1 MLRAFATRALAL
13 MGFIASSSVVPRAL
27 LAQTATFDL
36 SGVQLYWRTVDALA
50 AGTLTVDS
58 AIAQLGVHPGY
69 AQIQRNGGRLRVIAW
84 CLRRR
89 YPRTAADTTTPPAN
103 RVEIHQRAC
112 AHLRDA
118 ELLRDSLTRFGAVL
132 TSATGRERISRAHSD
147 ARALV
152 PARVA
157 TVQPAVYVLLFEDN
171 GFGGDALAL
180 DLLRLMRSDANT
192 TVRYLAH
199 ELHHSMVV
207 RLPEDIDEARADST
221 QRAWLTWMSRV
232 HLEGVA
238 SLLDKGAAMRS
249 DALTPAVPRA
259 DWSASLSAH
268 AARVAQ
274 VPAWLTRIANAGTPA
289 ARDSALQ
296 ASIDD
301 GGHATGQYM
310 ATAIMRALGRDSLVA
325 VVGDRFAF
333 VEAYARAA
341 RQAGAVPLGDAR
353 REEIRAL
360 RLAAG
365 TRR

>member
-1 MLRAFATRALAL
+1 MRHTVALAL
-13 MGFIASSSVVPRAL
+13 GVAL
-27 LAQTATFDL
+27 LGVAPSAFAQQNAATFDL
-36 SGVQLYWRTVDALA
+36 TGVQLYWRTADALA

-58 AIAQLGVHPGY
+58 AMAHLGAHPGY

-89 YPRTAADTTTPPAN
+89 YPRTAADSTTPPAN

-112 AHLRDA
+112 AHLREA
-118 ELLRDSLTRFGAVL
+118 EQVRDSLTRFGSVL
-132 TSATGRERISRAHSD
+132 TSATGQAWITRAHAD

-157 TVQPAVYVLLFEDN
+157 TAQPAVYVLLFEDN

-207 RLPEDIDEARADST
+207 RLPDDIDEARADST

-238 SLLDKGAAMRS
+238 SLLDKGDVLRT
-249 DALTPAVPRA
+249 DALTPAAPRA
-259 DWSASLSAH
+259 AWSPTLASH
-268 AARVAQ
+268 ATRMAQ
-274 VPAWLTRIANAGTPA
+274 VPAALTRIANASTPA

-301 GGHATGQYM
+301 GGHATGHYM
-310 ATAIMRALGRDSLVA
+310 ATAILRTLGRDSLVA

-333 VEAYARAA
+333 AEAYARAA
-341 RQAGAVPLGDAR
+341 PRARAVPLGPAR
-353 REEIRAL
+353 LAEIRAL
-360 RLAAG
+360 QTAVG
-365 TRR
+365 SRRD